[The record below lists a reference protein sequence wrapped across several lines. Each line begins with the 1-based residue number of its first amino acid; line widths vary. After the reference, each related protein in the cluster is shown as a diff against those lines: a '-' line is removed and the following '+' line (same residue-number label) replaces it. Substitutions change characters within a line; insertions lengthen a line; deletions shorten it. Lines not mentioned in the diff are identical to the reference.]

1 MSASKTTWKDYLL
14 NNLDLDISNCH
25 LEKIED
31 LSGDNTD
38 VVDAFKKKSKKPGIA
53 FISLDPTES
62 SIQLFHHGHMIGGRW
77 SSPNKTLASILGV
90 DDSARPI
97 QIILKS
103 IRMAKTK
110 AISLSELIGDNE
122 SMKKLDDL
130 KQIIGDDESMK
141 NLDDLKQTKS
151 EFHFMNIL
159 PNPNLLTKAYLSLKY
174 FDPQSVAQAF

>member
-130 KQIIGDDESMK
+130 KQ
-141 NLDDLKQTKS
+141 TKS